1 MLIVNFITIWMI
13 MDNKLSVGNYMTII
27 FMASYLVSPVRGIVD
42 MMGEYNYVRSALKRG
57 NGLLVYNDEK
67 IYEDNKLEVNGNIR
81 FNNLSYT
88 YNNKYYVFK
97 DINFY
102 IRDRERVLILG
113 DSGSGKSTLM
123 KILYK
128 YYDID
133 RDKIFINGYDLC
145 DYSLS
150 DIRNNIVY
158 TSQSEILFTG
168 SIRDNI
174 TLGRNIGEVEFLNI
188 CKLLHIDE
196 IVKNNVM
203 GYDYVLEEGGV
214 NLSGGQ
220 RQRIILARSL
230 LKDSNVIMVDEGFN
244 QIDVKLEREILIN
257 IFNYFYD
264 KTFIIISHR
273 RDNMDLYDK
282 VIKISNGYV
291 KEIEERYRNE
301 IYR

>member
-1 MLIVNFITIWMI
+1 
-13 MDNKLSVGNYMTII
+13 MDNKLSIGDYMTIT
-27 FMASYLVSPVRGIVD
+27 FMSSYLVSPIKGIVE
-42 MMGEYNYVRSALKRG
+42 MMGEYHYVKSAIKRG
-57 NGLLVYNDEK
+57 NNLLVYDEENIYENEK
-67 IYEDNKLEVNGNIR
+67 IKVNGNIR
-81 FNNLSYT
+81 FSGLSYT
-88 YNNKYYVFK
+88 YNNKYYVLK
-97 DINFY
+97 DIDLC

-133 RDKIFINGYDLC
+133 RDKVFINDYDLC

-150 DIRNNIVY
+150 DIRKNVTY
-158 TSQSEILFTG
+158 ASQGEILFTG

-174 TLGRNIGEVEFLNI
+174 TFGRDVGEVEFLNI

-196 IVKNNVM
+196 IVKNNIM
-203 GYDYVLEEGGV
+203 GYDYILEEGGT

-230 LKDSNVIMVDEGFN
+230 LKDSNVVMIDESFN
-244 QIDVKLEREILIN
+244 QIDIKLERDILIN

-264 KTFIIISHR
+264 KTFIIVSHR
-273 RDNMDLYDK
+273 KDNMDLYDK
-282 VIKISNGYV
+282 IIKIGNGYV
-291 KEIEERYRNE
+291 KEIEERYRNAV
-301 IYR
+301 YR